1 MPTSL
6 ANITWT
12 FVPGSL
18 STLVEYRVDG
28 STTWIQPSSPTNPT
42 LTNNYP
48 IIINDN
54 VLYNVRL
61 TTNGVACAPRSMTFN
76 IRAVVN
82 NCCPVGYALSPD
94 GTYCFQTNT
103 TAATPPSS
111 PQNTVA
117 ETLSNYTQYG
127 TLIFNPGYNINGTGS
142 FTQISYTN
150 SFWVNG
156 AGWPSGSGT
165 TTSAGPMNR
174 SGLWS
179 ATTTSNQD
187 VGFTICITVPTG
199 GVYYVGMGADN
210 YASIALDGN
219 VLVQMDPTVIS
230 AYLNANGYPGV
241 TVASTFDFWFIY
253 PVTLTSG
260 NHVLTVIG
268 HNVSGPAAMG
278 AEIYNLTSSQI
289 QSVTSYGT
297 MGAGL
302 IFSTKDYIGQPV
314 QIGTGGGGY
323 TCPSGYSL
331 VLCSGPAF
339 CTQTLT
345 LPTQPCITTTTTT
358 TTTTTSTSTTT
369 STTTSTSSST
379 TTTTTT

>member
-1 MPTSL
+1 MSTTL
-6 ANITWT
+6 ATISWT

-18 STLVEYRVDG
+18 STLVEYRVSG
-28 STTWIQPSSPTNPT
+28 TMTWIQPTSPMNPT
-42 LTNNYP
+42 PGNSYPLTLT
-48 IIINDN
+48 DN
-54 VLYNVRL
+54 VQYDIRL
-61 TTNGVACAPRSMTFN
+61 TTNGVACAPKSMTFTTTN
-76 IRAVVN
+76 VVN
-82 NCCPVGYALSPD
+82 NCCPVGYTLSDD

-117 ETLSNYTQYG
+117 STLNNYTQYG
-127 TLIFNPGYNINGTGS
+127 SLIFDPGYNVNGTGT

-165 TTSAGPMNR
+165 TFSAGPMNR

-179 ATTTSNQD
+179 ATTSSNQD
-187 VGFTICITVPTG
+187 VGFTVCVTVPTG

-219 VLVQMDPTVIS
+219 LLVQMDPTAIS
-230 AYLNANGYPGV
+230 AYLNTNGYPGV
-241 TVASTFDFWFIY
+241 TVASSFDFWFIY
-253 PVTLTSG
+253 PVTLTAG

-268 HNVSGPAAMG
+268 HNVSGAAGMG
-278 AEIYNLTSSQI
+278 AEVYNLTSSQI
-289 QSVTSYGT
+289 QSVTSYGA
-297 MGAGL
+297 MGSGL
-302 IFSTKDYIGQPV
+302 IFSTKDFIGQPV

-323 TCPSGYSL
+323 TCPTGYSL

-345 LPTQPCITTTTTT
+345 QPTQPCITTTTTT
-358 TTTTTSTSTTT
+358 TTTTTSTT